1 MVFSSMTFLCF
12 FAPLCG
18 GAYFLCKNRIYRN
31 AVLLV
36 FSLLFYS
43 WGEPKSIILIVLA
56 ALAAWLGGLGID
68 RYRDTKWKKP
78 IFIATVVLL
87 TANLVVFKY
96 LNFFLDTAESLS
108 GLSFGVKEIAL
119 PIGISFYTFQ
129 ILSYVI
135 DLYRGEIDLQKNP
148 LYLLLYVAFF
158 PQLIAGPIVRYRT
171 VEKEII
177 CRSES
182 LTGAAEG
189 CRRFA
194 VGLAKKVIIANKVA
208 LVAEIVYSSASDEY
222 GTLMYWLAALAY
234 TLQIYYDF
242 SGYSDMAIG
251 LGQIFGFHFP
261 ENFDYPYVSG
271 SVTEFWRRWHIS
283 LSRWFRDYIYIPLGG
298 NRTTKLKWVRNIV
311 VVWGLTGLWH
321 GAGWNFVLWGLYF
334 AAFLLLEKLVL
345 GKYLE
350 KLHGAVGWIY
360 TFTVVNV
367 SWVIFNLTDMGKLG
381 HALMMMFS
389 FRHTDLANAVLADP
403 SIVNGALYIP
413 LALALAFPILRGV
426 RERTPNA
433 VRNGICLALL
443 VLCVVYIES
452 SSFNPF
458 IYFRF

>member
-12 FAPLCG
+12 FAPICG
-18 GAYFLCKNRIYRN
+18 GAYFLCKNRVYRN

-43 WGEPKSIILIVLA
+43 WGEPKNILLIILSAFV
-56 ALAAWLGGLGID
+56 AWLGGLGID
-68 RYRDTKWKKP
+68 RCRDTGWKKP
-78 IFIATVVLL
+78 IFIATLVLL

-96 LNFFLDTAESLS
+96 LNFFLDTVESLS
-108 GLSFGVKEIAL
+108 GIKFGLKEIAL

-135 DLYRGEIDLQKNP
+135 DLYKGEIALQKNP

-171 VEKEII
+171 VEKEIT
-177 CRSES
+177 CRNES
-182 LTGAAEG
+182 LSDAAAG
-189 CRRFA
+189 CRRFI

-208 LVAEIVYSSASDEY
+208 LVAEIIYSSTSDEY
-222 GTLMYWLAALAY
+222 GSLMYWVAALAY
-234 TLQIYYDF
+234 TMQIYYDF

-261 ENFDYPYVSG
+261 ENFDYPYVSR

-298 NRTTKLKWVRNIV
+298 NRTTGLKWVRNIL
-311 VVWGLTGLWH
+311 VVWALTGLWH
-321 GAGWNFVLWGLYF
+321 GAGWNFVIWGLYF
-334 AAFLLLEKLVL
+334 AAFLLLEKLIL
-345 GKYLE
+345 GKHLE
-350 KLHGAVGWIY
+350 KWPKAVGWIY
-360 TFTVVNV
+360 TFVVVNV
-367 SWVIFNLTDMGKLG
+367 SWVIFNLTDMGRLG
-381 HALMMMFS
+381 HALGMMFS
-389 FRHTDLANAVLADP
+389 YKHTDLANAVLAEP
-403 SIVNGALYIP
+403 SIVNGAIYIP
-413 LALALAFPILRGV
+413 LALALSFPILRKV
-426 RERTPNA
+426 RDRVPEIVRSA
-433 VRNGICLALL
+433 VCLALL

-452 SSFNPF
+452 TSFNPF

>member
-12 FAPLCG
+12 FAPICG
-18 GAYFLCKNRIYRN
+18 GAYFLCKNRVYRN

-43 WGEPKSIILIVLA
+43 WGEPKNILLIILSAFV
-56 ALAAWLGGLGID
+56 AWLGGLGID
-68 RYRDTKWKKP
+68 RCRDTGWKKP
-78 IFIATVVLL
+78 IFIATLVLL

-96 LNFFLDTAESLS
+96 LNFFLDTVESLS
-108 GLSFGVKEIAL
+108 GIKFGLKEIAL

-135 DLYRGEIDLQKNP
+135 DLYKGEIALQKNP

-171 VEKEII
+171 VEKEIT
-177 CRSES
+177 CRNES
-182 LTGAAEG
+182 LSDAAAG
-189 CRRFA
+189 CRRFI

-208 LVAEIVYSSASDEY
+208 LVAEIIYSSTSDEY
-222 GTLMYWLAALAY
+222 GSLMYWVAALAY
-234 TLQIYYDF
+234 TMQIYYDF

-261 ENFDYPYVSG
+261 ENFDYPYVSR

-298 NRTTKLKWVRNIV
+298 NRTTGLKWVRNIL
-311 VVWGLTGLWH
+311 VVWALTGLWH
-321 GAGWNFVLWGLYF
+321 GAGWNFVIWGLYF
-334 AAFLLLEKLVL
+334 AAFLLLEKLIL
-345 GKYLE
+345 GKHLE
-350 KLHGAVGWIY
+350 KWPKAVGWIY
-360 TFTVVNV
+360 TFVVVNV
-367 SWVIFNLTDMGKLG
+367 SWVIFNLTDMGRLG
-381 HALMMMFS
+381 HALGMMFS
-389 FRHTDLANAVLADP
+389 YKHTDLANAVLAEP
-403 SIVNGALYIP
+403 SIVNGAIYIP
-413 LALALAFPILRGV
+413 LALALSFPILRKV
-426 RERTPNA
+426 RDRVPEI
-433 VRNGICLALL
+433 VRSAACLALL

-452 SSFNPF
+452 TSFNPF